1 MSANPN
7 PMLLRYYNSFEARI
21 GYRLFLGGTRHFG
34 FYETDSW
41 WPFPIAGALR
51 RMEDHLY
58 RSLGLE
64 SGAQVL
70 DAGCGIGHV
79 AIHLAKKG
87 LRIHCVD
94 LVDRHIQRAKSNI
107 AGAGL
112 DHVITVRK
120 GNFQDLNF
128 SSDTLD
134 GVYTMETLVHTTD
147 PAKALEEFFRVLKPG
162 GSLALYEYD
171 NDLKTQPKS
180 VHDAAAKI
188 NKYSAMPANAM
199 FGDGT
204 LVALLE
210 GAEFEDITVKD
221 LSVHIRPML
230 RLFFVFAY
238 VPYLL
243 ITLLGLE
250 PWFVSTFS
258 AVHAYR
264 GRHYWR
270 YVAVTARKPGT
281 SRASGNG
288 RTVNR

>member
-1 MSANPN
+1 
-7 PMLLRYYNSFEARI
+7 
-21 GYRLFLGGTRHFG
+21 
-34 FYETDSW
+34 
-41 WPFPIAGALR
+41 
-51 RMEDHLY
+51 MEDHLY
-58 RSLGLE
+58 HSLGLE

-87 LRIHCVD
+87 LRVHCVD
-94 LVDRHIQRAKSNI
+94 LVDRHVKRAKSNV

-112 DHVITVRK
+112 CHVITVRK
-120 GNFQDLNF
+120 GNFQDLNDF

-134 GVYTMETLVHTTD
+134 GVYTMETLVHATD
-147 PAKALEEFFRVLKPG
+147 PAQALGEFFRVLKPG

-171 NDLKTQPKS
+171 NDLKTQPQS

-188 NKYSAMPANAM
+188 NKYSAMPANTM
-199 FGDGT
+199 FSEGT

-210 GAEFEDITVKD
+210 GAGFEDITVKD
-221 LSVHIRPML
+221 LSVHIWPML

-238 VPYLL
+238 IPYLL
-243 ITLLGLE
+243 ITLLGLA

-270 YVAVTARKPGT
+270 YVAVTARKPGK
-281 SRASGNG
+281 SVYQGDG
-288 RTVNR
+288 RTVSR